1 MEKLVDKGDIDL
13 NEVFVGNGRDLN
25 RIFPDITL
33 KRFLKDIERHKR
45 EVRMFLKS
53 LEFEDEGSG

>member
-1 MEKLVDKGDIDL
+1 MDKLVDKGNIDL

-33 KRFLKDIERHKR
+33 KRFLKDIEQHKR

>member
-1 MEKLVDKGDIDL
+1 MDKLVDKGDIDL

-33 KRFLKDIERHKR
+33 KRFLKDIEQHKR

>member
-1 MEKLVDKGDIDL
+1 MDKLVDKGDIDL

-25 RIFPDITL
+25 RIFPDISL
-33 KRFLKDIERHKR
+33 KRFLKDIEQHKR

-53 LEFEDEGSG
+53 LEFENEGSG

>member
-1 MEKLVDKGDIDL
+1 MDKLVDKGDIDL

-25 RIFPDITL
+25 RIFPDISL
-33 KRFLKDIERHKR
+33 KRFLKDIDQHKR

>member
-1 MEKLVDKGDIDL
+1 MDKLVDKGDIDL

-25 RIFPDITL
+25 RIFPDISL
-33 KRFLKDIERHKR
+33 KRFLKDIEQHKR

-53 LEFEDEGSG
+53 LEFEDGGGG

>member
-1 MEKLVDKGDIDL
+1 MDKLVDKGDIDL
-13 NEVFVGNGRDLN
+13 NEVFAGNGRDLN

-33 KRFLKDIERHKR
+33 KRFLKDIEQHKR

>member
-1 MEKLVDKGDIDL
+1 MDKLMDKGDIDL

-33 KRFLKDIERHKR
+33 KRFLKDIEQHKR

>member
-1 MEKLVDKGDIDL
+1 MDKLVDKGDIDL

-25 RIFPDITL
+25 RIFPDISL
-33 KRFLKDIERHKR
+33 KRFLKDIEQHKR

>member
-1 MEKLVDKGDIDL
+1 MDKIVDKGDIDL

-25 RIFPDITL
+25 RIFPDISL
-33 KRFLKDIERHKR
+33 KRFLKDIEQHKR